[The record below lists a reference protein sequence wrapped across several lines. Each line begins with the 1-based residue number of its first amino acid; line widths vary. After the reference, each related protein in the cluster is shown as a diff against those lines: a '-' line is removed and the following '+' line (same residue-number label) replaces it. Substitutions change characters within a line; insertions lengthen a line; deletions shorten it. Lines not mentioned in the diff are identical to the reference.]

1 MTTTI
6 SNAYIT
12 AKINSKGAELFSLK
26 SNNSDQEYIWEGN
39 PAFWGKHSPILF
51 PIVGTLKNNT
61 YKVNNSEYQLP
72 RHGFARDM
80 TFEIIDKKENSVTF
94 SIQSSAETLK
104 VYPFEFELQILYS
117 LEDKKLNIAYKVI
130 NKNQSQLPF
139 SIGAHPALALDGNFE
154 EYELK
159 FEKEET
165 LIYNL
170 LENDLISN
178 KTQILETK
186 DNLVKLNYTLFEN
199 DALIFKNLK
208 SRSLTILKNE
218 TPLIKVHYQGFPHL
232 GIWTK
237 KDAPFICIEPWY
249 GYSDIDESTGNIF
262 KKEGIQI
269 IEANEIF
276 NSKFTIETI

>member
-12 AKINSKGAELFSLK
+12 AKINPKGAELFSLK

-51 PIVGTLKNNT
+51 PIVGTLKKNT
-61 YKVNNSEYQLP
+61 YKVNNSEYQLS

-80 TFEIIDKKENSVTF
+80 TFELIDKKEDSATF

-104 VYPFEFELQILYS
+104 VYPFEFELQIHYS

-130 NKNQSQLPF
+130 NKNQSKLPF
-139 SIGAHPALALDGNFE
+139 SIGAHPAFALDGSFE
-154 EYELK
+154 DYQLE
-159 FEKEET
+159 FEKEEA
-165 LIYNL
+165 LVYNL

-186 DNLVKLNYTLFEN
+186 DNLVKLNYKLFEN
-199 DALIFKNLK
+199 DALIFKNLQ
-208 SRSLTILKNE
+208 SRSLTILKKQN
-218 TPLIKVHYQGFPHL
+218 PFLKVDFQGFPHL

-249 GYSDIDESTGNIF
+249 GYSDTDESTGNIF
-262 KKEGIQI
+262 EKEGIQI
-269 IEANEIF
+269 IEANEVF